1 MFVILVGWKHLRVDL
16 KLQLG
21 LAGSLYCLVYWLVDS
36 VEACLVDLI
45 DQVDQVDQ
53 VVYQVV

>member
-1 MFVILVGWKHLRVDL
+1 VFVILVGWKHLRVDL

-45 DQVDQVDQ
+45 DQVDQV
-53 VVYQVV
+53 VYQVV

>member
-1 MFVILVGWKHLRVDL
+1 VFVILVGWKHLRVDL

-21 LAGSLYCLVYWLVDS
+21 LGGSLYCLVYWLVDS